1 MGEIEYKYS
10 IGDTVTL
17 LNGWDIEE
25 ELEMAGVDRDN
36 VSFTDEMYELIGHEG
51 TIVDTGSYDNY
62 PTYTI
67 EFEDGTTW
75 YVNEEWIEPI
85 QRFDQ
90 SNPELDSLFEV

>member
-1 MGEIEYKYS
+1 MGEIKYKYS
-10 IGDTVTL
+10 IGDTMIL
-17 LNGWDIEE
+17 LNGWEIED
-25 ELEMAGVDRDN
+25 ELERSGIDRDN

-51 TIVDTGSYDNY
+51 TIVDTGSYDGY

-67 EFEDGTTW
+67 EFEDGSTW

-90 SNPELDSLFEV
+90 SNPELDTLFEV